1 MTRASDTARLV
12 SGGAVINEASNDV
25 DFRVE
30 SNGNTHALFVDAG
43 NDHVNINTDS
53 DLDLRYKKL
62 RNSVFALIF
71 WNIIVID
78 IALIYKAFT
87 M

>member
-1 MTRASDTARLV
+1 MQKMDIQKGRTMK
-12 SGGAVINEASNDV
+12 
-25 DFRVE
+25 
-30 SNGNTHALFVDAG
+30 
-43 NDHVNINTDS
+43 INTDS

-87 M
+87 I

>member
-1 MTRASDTARLV
+1 MQKMDIQKGRTMK
-12 SGGAVINEASNDV
+12 
-25 DFRVE
+25 
-30 SNGNTHALFVDAG
+30 
-43 NDHVNINTDS
+43 INTDS

>member
-1 MTRASDTARLV
+1 MQKMDIQKGRTMK
-12 SGGAVINEASNDV
+12 
-25 DFRVE
+25 
-30 SNGNTHALFVDAG
+30 
-43 NDHVNINTDS
+43 INTDS

-78 IALIYKAFT
+78 IALIYKAFS